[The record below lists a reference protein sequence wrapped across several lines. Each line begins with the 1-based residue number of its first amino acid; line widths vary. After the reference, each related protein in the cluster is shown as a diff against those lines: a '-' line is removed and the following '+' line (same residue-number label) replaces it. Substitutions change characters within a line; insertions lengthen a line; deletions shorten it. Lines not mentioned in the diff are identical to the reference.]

1 MGTRRRPENEFVKR
15 LTTAFA
21 MTLGSAVPLFAHP
34 HVFVDGGVD
43 FIMADEATLEALS
56 VTWLFDEFET
66 LYDLSSRGIEPQPDG
81 TLSEADREIIRAAY
95 AEFPDDF
102 DGSAHLTIDGED
114 IEMDW
119 PSDVAVELVDG
130 RLQLTLIRK
139 LAEEIDLTDKDV
151 DVAFYESTYFFAF
164 SITNQPVFTG
174 GDGCSHLVV
183 PYIAGSQTD
192 DVQESLA
199 QLGREETPQ
208 IANVGELF
216 ADRIVVTC
224 AS

>member
-1 MGTRRRPENEFVKR
+1 MNRS
-15 LTTAFA
+15 LTAAFA
-21 MTLGSAVPLFAHP
+21 LFLGSAVPLSAHP
-34 HVFVDGGVD
+34 HVFIDGGVD
-43 FIMADEATLEALS
+43 FIMADGATLDALS

-66 LYDLSSRGIEPQPDG
+66 LYDLSSRGIEPQADG
-81 TLSEADREIIRAAY
+81 TLSDADRETIRASY
-95 AEFPDDF
+95 ADFPDDF
-102 DGSAHLTIDGED
+102 DGSAHLTIDGQN

-119 PSDVAVELVDG
+119 PSDVAVDLVDG
-130 RLQLTLIRK
+130 RLQLTFIRY
-139 LAEEIDLTDKDV
+139 LADQIDLTDKNV

-164 SITNQPVFTG
+164 KITNQPAFSNGANCTYV
-174 GDGCSHLVV
+174 SV
-183 PYIAGSQTD
+183 PYVAGSQTQ